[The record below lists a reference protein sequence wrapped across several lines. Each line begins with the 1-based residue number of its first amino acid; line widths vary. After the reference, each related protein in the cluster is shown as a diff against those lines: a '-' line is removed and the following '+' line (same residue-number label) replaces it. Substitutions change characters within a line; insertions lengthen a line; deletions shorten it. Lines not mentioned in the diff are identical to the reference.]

1 MALKLNLKGAQKRLD
16 NSESILSPHRIMVV
30 DDENAN
36 LESLQYALGKAYP
49 VTTFSDAREALGYLD
64 RGEDI
69 SVIISD
75 YRMPNMS
82 GVDFFKALHSR
93 GHPAIR
99 VMLTGFAAL
108 DNVIA
113 AINDCN
119 VYKYVTKPIN
129 GPDLLAV
136 VKDAVVM
143 RGIYDENRRLITIV
157 KELLELNSEL
167 AKDNEN
173 LGGDLYKH
181 GRIQSGQPRSVQL
194 SVLFADVR
202 GFTRAMESSEPK
214 AVLAVLQSLFAT
226 MHEIVYSHG
235 GIVDKHLGDGLMAV
249 FGLSGE
255 DAGTGSSIRALK
267 QLVQSTSNVL
277 QELPPPFNELKVSFG
292 LAAGKVVV
300 GMLGSDRRSELAVL
314 GRPANFAA
322 RLQEFTKSAL
332 NPGKP
337 TSPLGEFRR
346 VMALVGIDG
355 FDGLLSGV
363 DQVDL
368 PHDLR
373 IRDFPNV
380 DRVGLLGA

>member
-1 MALKLNLKGAQKRLD
+1 MGLKLNLKGAAEKLNED
-16 NSESILSPHRIMVV
+16 AAELSAHRVMVV
-30 DDENAN
+30 DDEEAN
-36 LESLQYALGKAYP
+36 LESLEYTLGKKYP
-49 VTTFSDAREALGYLD
+49 VQSFSDAREALQVID
-64 RGEDI
+64 QGEDV

-75 YRMPNMS
+75 YRMPHMS

-93 GHPAIR
+93 GHPAVR

-129 GPDLLAV
+129 GPDLLEV

-143 RGIYDENRRLITIV
+143 RNIHDENRRLITIV

-173 LGGDLYKH
+173 LGGELYKR
-181 GRIQSGQPRSVQL
+181 GRIQAGEPRSVQL

-214 AVLAVLQSLFAT
+214 AVLSVLQSLFAT
-226 MHEIVYSHG
+226 MHEVIYAHG

-255 DAGTGSSIRALK
+255 GSGAGASMRALQ
-267 QLVQSTSNVL
+267 QLVQATSNVL
-277 QELPPPFNELKVSFG
+277 AGLPPPFNTLKVSYG

-332 NPGKP
+332 RDSSEK
-337 TSPLGEFRR
+337 TTLGEFNR
-346 VMALVGIDG
+346 VMALIGLDG
-355 FDGLLSGV
+355 FEGMLNDIDV
-363 DQVDL
+363 VAL
-368 PHDLR
+368 PEGLR
-373 IRDFPNV
+373 IRDFSSV
-380 DRVGLLGA
+380 ERVGVLRA

>member
-1 MALKLNLKGAQKRLD
+1 MGLKLNLKGAKDKLGQTG
-16 NSESILSPHRIMVV
+16 EALSPHRVMVV
-30 DDENAN
+30 DDEAAN
-36 LESLQYALGKAYP
+36 LESLEYTLGKKYPVSSFTDARDALGAIDK
-49 VTTFSDAREALGYLD
+49 
-64 RGEDI
+64 GEDV

-93 GHPAIR
+93 GHPAVR

-129 GPDLLAV
+129 GPDLLEV

-143 RGIYDENRRLITIV
+143 RNIHDENRRLITIV

-181 GRIQSGQPRSVQL
+181 GRIQAGEPRSVQL

-202 GFTRAMESSEPK
+202 GFTQAMEASEPK
-214 AVLAVLQSLFAT
+214 AVLSVLQSLFAT
-226 MHEIVYSHG
+226 MHEVIYAHG

-255 DAGTGSSIRALK
+255 SSGAGASMRALR
-267 QLVQSTSNVL
+267 QLVESTANVL
-277 QELPPPFNELKVSFG
+277 SGLPSPFNALKVSFG
-292 LAAGKVVV
+292 LASGKVVV

-332 NPGKP
+332 RAPDQG
-337 TSPLGEFRR
+337 SPLGEFNR
-346 VMALVGIDG
+346 VMALVGLEG
-355 FDGLLSGV
+355 FDGAIEGV
-363 DQVDL
+363 EVATL
-368 PHDLR
+368 PENLR
-373 IRDFPNV
+373 IRDFADV
-380 DRVGLLGA
+380 ERVGILRA

>member
-1 MALKLNLKGAQKRLD
+1 MGLKLNLKGAKDKLSAQP
-16 NSESILSPHRIMVV
+16 EALSPHRIMVV
-30 DDENAN
+30 DDEAAN
-36 LESLQYALGKAYP
+36 LESLEYTLGKAYP
-49 VTTFSDAREALGYLD
+49 VSAYTDAREALGAID
-64 RGEDI
+64 QGEDI

-82 GVDFFKALHSR
+82 GVDFFKALQSR

-129 GPDLLAV
+129 GPDLLEV

-143 RGIYDENRRLITIV
+143 RNIYDENRRLITIV

-181 GRIQSGQPRSVQL
+181 GRIQAGEPRSVQL

-202 GFTRAMESSEPK
+202 GFTKAMEASEPK

-226 MHEIVYSHG
+226 MHEIVYAHG

-255 DAGTGSSIRALK
+255 GSGTGSSMRALR
-267 QLVQSTSNVL
+267 QLVDATASVL
-277 QELPPPFNELKVSFG
+277 EGLPAPFNQLKVSFG

-332 NPGKP
+332 RAE
-337 TSPLGEFRR
+337 SLSQPLGQFER
-346 VMALVGIDG
+346 VMALVGLDG
-355 FDGLLSGV
+355 FDGALEGV
-363 DQVDL
+363 EIVNL
-368 PHDLR
+368 PDNLR
-373 IRDFPNV
+373 VRDFAGV
-380 DRVGLLGA
+380 SRVGVLRG

>member
-1 MALKLNLKGAQKRLD
+1 MGLKLNLKGAKEKLGSQ
-16 NSESILSPHRIMVV
+16 SATLSPHRIMVV
-30 DDENAN
+30 DDEAAN
-36 LESLQYALGKAYP
+36 LESLEYTLGKAP
-49 VTTFSDAREALGYLD
+49 VSSYTDAREALGAID
-64 RGEDI
+64 KGDDI

-82 GVDFFKALHSR
+82 GVDFFKALQSR

-129 GPDLLAV
+129 GPDLLEV

-143 RGIYDENRRLITIV
+143 RNIYDENRRLITIV

-181 GRIQSGQPRSVQL
+181 GRIQAGEPRSVQL

-202 GFTRAMESSEPK
+202 GFTQAMEASEPK
-214 AVLAVLQSLFAT
+214 AVLSVLQSLFAT
-226 MHEIVYSHG
+226 MHEIVYAHEI
-235 GIVDKHLGDGLMAV
+235 IVDKHLGDGLMAV

-255 DAGTGSSIRALK
+255 GSGAGSSMRALR
-267 QLVQSTSNVL
+267 QLVEATAKCSSGITSPFQST
-277 QELPPPFNELKVSFG
+277 QSF
-292 LAAGKVVV
+292 VWPCSRQSCSWDV
-300 GMLGSDRRSELAVL
+300 
-314 GRPANFAA
+314 
-322 RLQEFTKSAL
+322 
-332 NPGKP
+332 
-337 TSPLGEFRR
+337 R
-346 VMALVGIDG
+346 V
-355 FDGLLSGV
+355 
-363 DQVDL
+363 
-368 PHDLR
+368 
-373 IRDFPNV
+373 
-380 DRVGLLGA
+380 